1 MTESGVARPLSVAE
15 ASFWAGLLMATMHSF
30 LGRAAEV
37 ERLDAALARAAG
49 GGPTAARPP
58 DLRR

>member
-1 MTESGVARPLSVAE
+1 
-15 ASFWAGLLMATMHSF
+15 
-30 LGRAAEV
+30 V
-37 ERLDAALARAAG
+37 ERLDAAQARAAG